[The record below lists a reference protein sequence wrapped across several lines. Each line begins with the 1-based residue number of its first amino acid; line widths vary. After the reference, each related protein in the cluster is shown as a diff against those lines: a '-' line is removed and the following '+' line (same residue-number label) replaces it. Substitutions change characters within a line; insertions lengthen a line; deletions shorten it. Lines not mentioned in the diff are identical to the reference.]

1 MLQLGRW
8 RLASLIAGTFALD
21 GGAMFGVVPRALWER
36 QAPPDPRNRVRL
48 VSRCLVA
55 IDDGGRR
62 VLVDT
67 GVGDKCDDRRADLF
81 AVEPR
86 AGGLDRGLEALGLAR
101 EDITDVVL
109 THLHFDH
116 AGGSTRRG
124 PRGAL
129 ECAFPNASWHVQR
142 RHWLWAQAPTERDRA
157 SFRAEDFELLV
168 HCGKLHLVEGPCE
181 LFPDLELLV
190 SDSHTV
196 AQQLPRFHAGGTHLT
211 FCGDV
216 VPTRAHIRV
225 PWIMAYDLHPLT
237 TMEEKKMIL
246 AEALEEDGILFFEH
260 DPEIAACKLREEDGQ
275 PAFREA
281 VAV

>member
-8 RLASLIAGTFALD
+8 RLASVLAGSFALD
-21 GGAMFGVVPRALWER
+21 GGAVFGAVPRVSWEKK
-36 QAPPDPRNRVRL
+36 APPDARNRVRL
-48 VSRCLVA
+48 ASRCLLAV
-55 IDDGGRR
+55 DDSGRR

-67 GVGDKCDDRRADLF
+67 GLGDKLDDRRFEQL

-86 AGGLDRGLEALGLAR
+86 TGGLERALAAHGIAPA
-101 EDITDVVL
+101 DVTDVIL
-109 THLHFDH
+109 THLHLDH

-124 PRGAL
+124 PQGAV
-129 ECAFPNASWHVQR
+129 ECTFPNATWHVQR
-142 RHWLWAQAPTERDRA
+142 RHWQWAQAPTERDRA
-157 SFRAEDFELLV
+157 SFRAEDFEVLV

-181 LFPDLELLV
+181 LYPDLELLV

-196 AQQLPRFHAGGTHLT
+196 AQQLPRFHAGATHLT

-225 PWIMAYDLHPLT
+225 PWIMASDLHPLT
-237 TMEEKKMIL
+237 TVEEKKMIL
-246 AEALEEDGILFFEH
+246 AEALEDDGVLFFEH
-260 DPEIAACKLREEDGQ
+260 DPEVAACRLHEEGGH

>member
-1 MLQLGRW
+1 MVQLGRW
-8 RLASLIAGTFALD
+8 RLASVMAGSYALD
-21 GGAMFGVVPRALWER
+21 GGAMFGAVPRPVWEAHA
-36 QAPPDPRNRVRL
+36 APDARNRVR
-48 VSRCLVA
+48 VAARCLLA
-55 IDDGGRR
+55 MDDAGHR

-67 GVGDKCDDRRADLF
+67 GLGDKWDARRADLL
-81 AVEPR
+81 AIDT
-86 AGGLDRGLEALGLAR
+86 AGNGLDRGLAAAGVSRA
-101 EDITDVVL
+101 DVTDVVL

-116 AGGSTRRG
+116 AGGATRHAPG
-124 PRGAL
+124 GEL

-142 RHWLWAQAPTERDRA
+142 RHWLWAQSPTEKDRD

-168 HCGKLHLVEGPCE
+168 HGGKLHLVEGPCE
-181 LFPDLELLV
+181 LYPDLELLV

-196 AQQLPRFHAGGTHLT
+196 GQQLPRFHAGATHLT

-216 VPTRAHIRV
+216 IPTRAHIRV

-237 TMEEKKMIL
+237 TLEEKKMIL
-246 AEALEEDGILFFEH
+246 AEAIEEDGILFFEH
-260 DPEIAACKLREEDGQ
+260 DPEIAACRLREEDGH